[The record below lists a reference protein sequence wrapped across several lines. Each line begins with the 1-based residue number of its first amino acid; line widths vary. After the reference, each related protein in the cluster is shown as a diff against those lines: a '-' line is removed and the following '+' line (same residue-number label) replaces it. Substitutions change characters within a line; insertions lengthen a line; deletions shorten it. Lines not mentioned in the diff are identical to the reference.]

1 MNALSAFEQA
11 AMQMEVAE
19 LRKQVAERD
28 ALLAEK
34 DAALTMALVDIDG
47 YEWVDVAKQAL
58 NKKLLVVKE
67 RGTETTKENDMET
80 LADALP
86 KEMSR
91 VREVLGHYKEIGPA
105 GMFGAT
111 FIEQDL
117 RAADAAVMSGDV
129 LAMLQAFETLKQ
141 IEA

>member
-1 MNALSAFEQA
+1 MRPLSAFEQTA
-11 AMQMEVAE
+11 LQIEVAK

-47 YEWVDVAKQAL
+47 DEWVDVAKQAL

-80 LADALP
+80 LTDALP
-86 KEMSR
+86 KEMPR
-91 VREVLGHYKEIGPA
+91 VEGELYLCKDEI
-105 GMFGAT
+105 F
-111 FIEQDL
+111 
-117 RAADAAVMSGDV
+117 RAAYEEVR
-129 LAMLQAFETLKQ
+129 K
-141 IEA
+141 